1 MSEKLCWKATLCKY
15 LHLKIIKWFLTN
27 QRDVALIVISRV
39 LLIMWFDEIL
49 FKQYIILNFKAYL
62 VVFCSLAKVFNSS
75 ESKTALFCAKRRQ
88 KAPQIFFPKSAT
100 ILVKGATF
108 WDIWIWK
115 WPTVRFLF
123 LFYVTIFP
131 RGTKNWNFFS
141 KYKIFQDFFL

>member
-1 MSEKLCWKATLCKY
+1 MNPQIFLRGWMSEKLCWKATLCKY

-108 WDIWIWK
+108 WDIWIW
-115 WPTVRFLF
+115 
-123 LFYVTIFP
+123 
-131 RGTKNWNFFS
+131 TKQQQNLVKSEQESEQNTTR
-141 KYKIFQDFFL
+141 